1 MPAVADGDDAR
12 LLWYCHQ
19 PHGAGPA
26 YRHVTITGLRNAA
39 AWERV
44 AERVQTGDLRK
55 WAYELDG
62 MRHDG
67 VSKLLV
73 QVPWSPLTDLDVSS
87 VPVEPQDHTR
97 SLYMEDTGWPH
108 VPLDDY
114 TGYWERV
121 YLPMLEGAADSKIPR
136 LLDIEAVF
144 QIAHG
149 TGRRPEAILMQK
161 VVSHEGLLKL

>member
-1 MPAVADGDDAR
+1 
-12 LLWYCHQ
+12 
-19 PHGAGPA
+19 
-26 YRHVTITGLRNAA
+26 
-39 AWERV
+39 
-44 AERVQTGDLRK
+44 
-55 WAYELDG
+55 
-62 MRHDG
+62 
-67 VSKLLV
+67 
-73 QVPWSPLTDLDVSS
+73 
-87 VPVEPQDHTR
+87 DHTR

-161 VVSHEGLLKL
+161 VVSHEGLLKLLETETPSQYKQPGTFMHDALQYRDQWESRLLRTTAWSPMW